1 MCEDVTAMFEHLLVL
16 PYLHVEKVDTDLY
29 ASYNLA

>member
-1 MCEDVTAMFEHLLVL
+1 MFEHLLVL

-29 ASYNLA
+29 IYASYNLA